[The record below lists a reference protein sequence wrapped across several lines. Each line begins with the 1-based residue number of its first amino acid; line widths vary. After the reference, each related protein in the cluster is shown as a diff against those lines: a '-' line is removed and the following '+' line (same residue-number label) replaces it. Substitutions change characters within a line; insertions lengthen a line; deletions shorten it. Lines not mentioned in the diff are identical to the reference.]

1 MPVIQP
7 GGYGNSLTVTKSIVF
22 LHVLRGDMEKTWT
35 KDKVVWPAELL
46 PKDISDS
53 RVFLF
58 GYDNGIVHR
67 NPADVTKTELRSD
80 ADDLCAKLGAERSRT
95 QTVSELANP
104 PPLRF
109 LS

>member
-1 MPVIQP
+1 
-7 GGYGNSLTVTKSIVF
+7 
-22 LHVLRGDMEKTWT
+22 MELTWT

-58 GYDNGIVHR
+58 GYDSGIVHR
-67 NPADVTKTELRSD
+67 NPANVTNTEIHSD
-80 ADDLCAKLGAERSRT
+80 ADDLCAKLVAERSRT

-104 PPLRF
+104 PPSRF
-109 LS
+109 